1 MRRDTGPFAMSNKIK
16 LLLTKKELEIA
27 GGCSPDKIKLHSPH
41 RLKQYVKLVRKL
53 RDKYRDLNQRQKSAL
68 KHSQRN
74 SQSFRTIE
82 KAKVFDKVLS
92 AFEKQSKKVKSRTT
106 VNKSQK
112 KLDHEQHYDLD
123 GVTRVD
129 GKVVIPSDYKVKK
142 EDYGP
147 LTESYSE
154 SD

>member
-1 MRRDTGPFAMSNKIK
+1 MHRDTGPFAMSNKIK
-16 LLLTKKELEIA
+16 LLLTKTELEIA

-53 RDKYRDLNQRQKSAL
+53 RDEYRDLNQRQKSAL
-68 KHSQRN
+68 KNSQQN

-92 AFEKQSKKVKSRTT
+92 AFEQQSKKVKSKTT

-129 GKVVIPSDYKVKK
+129 GKVVIPSDYQVKRK
-142 EDYGP
+142 TVAP
-147 LTESYSE
+147 QTESYQK
-154 SD
+154 